1 MAEFRKVIAD
11 RIKAAGSRS
20 KVVAEAT
27 NFMNNGLDDSKN
39 MAIVKTNQRFVPG
52 KIYLFDYD
60 DPVTEARMLWWDA
73 KPVVL
78 SLGQDGPTD
87 IGINLNLFPSKEREV
102 IVEKIF
108 NTFQGKIESAT
119 RGNYTENA
127 LRQGPLAQMEY
138 SRIINMMQR
147 YGVGYGVRRY
157 LPTLKKN
164 QGVIAYEKWVDVT
177 LVEGGSIQ
185 KGGIGVVH
193 AGFRKYIKS
202 KNLI

>member
-1 MAEFRKVIAD
+1 M
-11 RIKAAGSRS
+11 
-20 KVVAEAT
+20 
-27 NFMNNGLDDSKN
+27 
-39 MAIVKTNQRFVPG
+39 Q
-52 KIYLFDYD
+52 
-60 DPVTEARMLWWDA
+60 WWDA
-73 KPVVL
+73 KPVVI

-87 IGINLNLFPSKEREV
+87 IGINLNLFPNKQREV

-119 RGNYTENA
+119 RGSYTENA

-138 SRIINMMQR
+138 NRIINMMKR

-185 KGGIGVVH
+185 KAGIGVVH